1 MINNYLHKTLTV
13 YIIFLLI
20 INFTYSK
27 YENNVYYFNLPLLCE
42 FSINSNMF
50 IILPLVI
57 YIYLINNKI

>member
-1 MINNYLHKTLTV
+1 MINNYLHKTLSI
-13 YIIFLLI
+13 YIILLLI

-50 IILPLVI
+50 IILPLLI
-57 YIYLINNKI
+57 YIYLINNK